1 MRDIE
6 NEFVADMVAEC
17 VVDVF
22 EMIEVDVKY
31 RRRRAAVAHLGN
43 GALKALCEIYAVG
56 QSANRVVHC
65 EMA

>member
-1 MRDIE
+1 
-6 NEFVADMVAEC
+6 MVAER
-17 VVDVF
+17 VVDVL

-43 GALKALCEIYAVG
+43 GALKALREIYAVG